1 MFGKD
6 GQGIMLKVAIG
17 YLIIINV
24 IAFLAYGI
32 DKYKAKRE
40 QWRIPEATLIGLAV
54 IGGSVGALLGM
65 RVFHHKTKKPKFF
78 IGVPVIL
85 VVQIALT
92 VILANMRG

>member
-1 MFGKD
+1 
-6 GQGIMLKVAIG
+6 MLKVAIG

-92 VILANMRG
+92 VILGKH

>member
-1 MFGKD
+1 
-6 GQGIMLKVAIG
+6 MLKVAIG

-65 RVFHHKTKKPKFF
+65 R
-78 IGVPVIL
+78 
-85 VVQIALT
+85 
-92 VILANMRG
+92 RRS